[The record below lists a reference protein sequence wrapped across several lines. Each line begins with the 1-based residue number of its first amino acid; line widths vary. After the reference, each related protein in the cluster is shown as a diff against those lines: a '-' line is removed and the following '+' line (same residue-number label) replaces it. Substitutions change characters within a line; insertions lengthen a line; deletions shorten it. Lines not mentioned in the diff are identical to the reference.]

1 MKIINKSIIK
11 EVSMVSLIGF
21 FIFTFFL
28 VMNSLF
34 VMSDL
39 VIEYGVSIFRV
50 TQLLLLLL
58 PSTVAVTVPMA
69 FLVGVLLTYSRMVQD
84 NEYHGMQASGI
95 SIKAIVMPS
104 IYLAI
109 FVTIMMILFNNYT
122 LPAANLSYK
131 KIYYDI
137 IKKRSSIIV
146 QKHIFINDFDDY
158 VFYIG
163 DKDNKNDLLKNVIV
177 FVKDNSSS
185 NAPAKVILSREGE
198 IISDEKSY
206 RLALKLK
213 NGTIQ
218 LASYAD
224 PDKLSQIFFDTNY
237 VDLDMKNLLK
247 NKNDTDDMKGTR
259 EMTGEEISAEIKKG
273 KLSKHDKNW
282 LFIEF
287 HKKFSIPFA
296 VIAFAIIG
304 IPLGLMTK
312 KGGRIGGIAYSLVL
326 IFIYYVFLSIG
337 QNYGYKGQMNYF
349 LAVWL
354 PNIFLAGAGLLLLIF
369 MGLKHIFKRKVT
381 LK

>member
-1 MKIINKSIIK
+1 MKTLNKSIIK
-11 EVSMVSLIGF
+11 EIAMVSLVGF

-28 VMNSLF
+28 IMNSLF

-50 TQLLLLLL
+50 VQLLILLL

-69 FLVGVLLTYSRMVQD
+69 FLVGVLLTYSRIVQD
-84 NEYHGMQASGI
+84 NEFHGMQASGI
-95 SIKAIVMPS
+95 SVNSIVRPA

-122 LPAANLSYK
+122 LPAANLTYK
-131 KIYYDI
+131 KIYFDI

-146 QKHIFINDFDDY
+146 QKHVFVNDFDDY

-177 FVKDNSSS
+177 FVKDKS
-185 NAPAKVILSREGE
+185 NINTPAKVILSREGE
-198 IISDEKSY
+198 IINDEKSY

-224 PDKLSQIFFDTNY
+224 PDKLSQIFFNTNY
-237 VDLDMKNLLK
+237 VDLDIKGLFK
-247 NKNDTDDMKGTR
+247 NKNEPDDIKGTR

-273 KLSKHDKNW
+273 KESKQDKNW

-296 VIAFAIIG
+296 VIAFTIVG

-326 IFIYYVFLSIG
+326 IFIYYVLLSTG

-354 PNIFLAGAGLLLLIF
+354 PNIFLTGIGILLLIY
-369 MGLKHIFKRKVT
+369 MAIKPYLRKKAV
-381 LK
+381 

>member
-1 MKIINKSIIK
+1 MKIVNKSIIK
-11 EVSMVSLIGF
+11 EVAMVSLIGF

-39 VIEYGVSIFRV
+39 VIEYGVSIV
-50 TQLLLLLL
+50 KVVELLFLLL

-95 SIKAIVMPS
+95 SVNSIVYPAILLAIV
-104 IYLAI
+104 
-109 FVTIMMILFNNYT
+109 VTIVMVLFNNYV
-122 LPAANLSYK
+122 LPAANLTYK
-131 KIYYDI
+131 KIYFDI
-137 IKKRSSIIV
+137 IKKRSGMIV
-146 QKHIFINDFDDY
+146 QKHVFINDFDDY

-163 DKDNKNDLLKNVIV
+163 DKDTKNDTLKNVIV
-177 FVKDNSSS
+177 FVKDNTSP
-185 NAPAKVILSREGE
+185 NTPAKVILSREGE
-198 IISDEKSY
+198 IINDEKSY

-218 LASYAD
+218 LGSYAD
-224 PDKLSQIFFDTNY
+224 PDKLSQIFYNTNY
-237 VDLDMKNLLK
+237 VDLDIKGLLK
-247 NKNDTDDMKGTR
+247 NKNDPEDMKGTR

-273 KLSKHDKNW
+273 KDSRHDKNW

-296 VIAFAIIG
+296 VIAFAIVG

-312 KGGRIGGIAYSLVL
+312 KGGRIGGIAYSLGL
-326 IFIYYVFLSIG
+326 IFVYYVLLSTG

-354 PNIFLAGAGLLLLIF
+354 PNIFLAGVGFLLLIYMAIKPYF
-369 MGLKHIFKRKVT
+369 RKKVT